1 MCLANRWLTSPPL
14 MNFDWNLLKM
24 LVRLELMMMMMMMMM
39 MIVGILELTSPLL
52 RRESTHNQVT
62 GYELTSPLWVRVD
75 FLGTGSP
82 GYGSVRLRVDLII
95 KK

>member
-1 MCLANRWLTSPPL
+1 

-24 LVRLELMMMMMMMMM
+24 LVRLELMMM